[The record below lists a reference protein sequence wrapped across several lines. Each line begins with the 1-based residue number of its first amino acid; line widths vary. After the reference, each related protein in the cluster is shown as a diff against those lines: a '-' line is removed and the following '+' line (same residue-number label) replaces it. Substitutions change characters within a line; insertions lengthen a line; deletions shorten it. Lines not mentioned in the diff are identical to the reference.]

1 MLETMLK
8 PEFIFSNIKVE
19 ELEREAAIRKISE
32 FCEVNTG
39 VSASI
44 LTEKFMDREKLDSTG
59 FGNGVAIPHAKI
71 PNLKNPMVV
80 VARFEDG
87 IEWDAIDGE
96 PVKVA
101 IALIMPDGDE
111 ANTHLQ
117 VIAQLSRK
125 LVHQSTID
133 TLINE
138 EDSNKLYNFIVN
150 EI

>member
-44 LTEKFMDREKLDSTG
+44 LTEKFMDRERLDSTG

-71 PNLKNPMVV
+71 PNLKNPMVA

>member
-1 MLETMLK
+1 MLKTMLK
-8 PEFIFSNIKVE
+8 PEFIFSDVKIDS
-19 ELEREAAIRKISE
+19 LERKEAIEKI
-32 FCEVNTG
+32 
-39 VSASI
+39 A
-44 LTEKFMDREKLDSTG
+44 EKFMDRENLDSTG

-71 PNLKNPMVV
+71 PNLKNPMVAV
-80 VARFEDG
+80 TRFADG

-125 LVHQSTID
+125 LVHQETID
-133 TLINE
+133 TLVNE
-138 EDSNKLYNFIVN
+138 VDSMKLYNFIIN
-150 EI
+150 EM

>member
-1 MLETMLK
+1 MLKTMLK
-8 PEFIFSNIKVE
+8 PEFIFSNVKVDG
-19 ELEREAAIRKISE
+19 LEREAAIQKISE
-32 FCEVNTG
+32 FCEENTG
-39 VSASI
+39 VSAS
-44 LTEKFMDREKLDSTG
+44 LLAEKFMDRERLDSTG

-71 PNLKNPMVV
+71 PNLKNPMVAV
-80 VARFEDG
+80 TRFEEG

-125 LVHQSTID
+125 LVHQETSN
-133 TLINE
+133 TLISE
-138 EDSNKLYNFIVN
+138 VDSMKLYNFMIN
-150 EI
+150 EM

>member
-1 MLETMLK
+1 MLKTMLK
-8 PEFIFSNIKVE
+8 PEFIFSDVKIDS
-19 ELEREAAIRKISE
+19 LERKEAIEKISS
-32 FCEVNTG
+32 FCEASTG
-39 VSASI
+39 ISAST
-44 LTEKFMDREKLDSTG
+44 LAEKFMDRENLDSTG

-71 PNLKNPMVV
+71 PNLKNPMVAV
-80 VARFEDG
+80 TRFADG

-125 LVHQSTID
+125 LVHQETID
-133 TLINE
+133 TLVNE
-138 EDSNKLYNFIVN
+138 VDSMKLYNFIIN
-150 EI
+150 EM

>member
-1 MLETMLK
+1 MLKTMLK
-8 PEFIFSNIKVE
+8 PEFIFSNVKVDS
-19 ELEREAAIRKISE
+19 LERKEAIEKISL
-32 FCEVNTG
+32 FCEESTG
-39 VSASI
+39 ISAST
-44 LTEKFMDREKLDSTG
+44 LAEKFMDRENLDSTG

-71 PNLKNPMVV
+71 PNLKNPMVA
-80 VARFEDG
+80 VARFSDG

-125 LVHQSTID
+125 LVHQETID
-133 TLINE
+133 TLVNE
-138 EDSNKLYNFIVN
+138 VDSMKLYNFMIN
-150 EI
+150 EM

>member
-1 MLETMLK
+1 MLK
-8 PEFIFSNIKVE
+8 PEFIFSNVKVDS
-19 ELEREAAIRKISE
+19 LERKEAIEKISA
-32 FCEVNTG
+32 FCEESTG
-39 VSASI
+39 ISAST
-44 LTEKFMDREKLDSTG
+44 LAERFMDRENLDSTG

-71 PNLKNPMVV
+71 PNLKNPMVA

-125 LVHQSTID
+125 LVHQETID
-133 TLINE
+133 TLVNE
-138 EDSNKLYNFIVN
+138 VDSMKLYNFMIN
-150 EI
+150 EM

>member
-1 MLETMLK
+1 MLKTMLK
-8 PEFIFSNIKVE
+8 PEFIFSNVKVSE
-19 ELEREAAIRKISE
+19 PEREAAIRKISE
-32 FCEVNTG
+32 FCEENAG
-39 VSASI
+39 VSASL
-44 LTEKFMDREKLDSTG
+44 LTERFMDRENLDSTG

-71 PNLKNPMVV
+71 PNLKNPMVAV
-80 VARFEDG
+80 TRFEEG

-117 VIAQLSRK
+117 VISQLSRK
-125 LVHQSTID
+125 LVHQHNID

-138 EDSNKLYNFIVN
+138 EDPTKLYNFIIN
-150 EI
+150 EM